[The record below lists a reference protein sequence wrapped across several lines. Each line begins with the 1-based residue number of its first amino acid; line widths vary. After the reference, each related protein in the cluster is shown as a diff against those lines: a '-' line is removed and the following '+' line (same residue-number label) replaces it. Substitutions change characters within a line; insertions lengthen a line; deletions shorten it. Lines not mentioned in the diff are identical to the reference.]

1 MSDPDPVDP
10 PTPAHSESEARSR
23 RRWLTLAEVLGIL
36 ALVISAA
43 TLWNNVA
50 MRKSQEA
57 ARVAEEA
64 KQALQS
70 REAEHEAALV
80 SLVGEPQH
88 GGSVLTLT
96 DQAGHSI
103 QSADIR
109 FPPAL
114 GVATKQTLIDPQI
127 DADWFAD
134 RLLDMT
140 DGGPDAVQGRLPVE
154 ISARYWSGD
163 QQRTDR
169 AIYDVV
175 FTTEGRIFAGRK
187 LRLKGVVLRRRVS
200 GDAGATL
207 DSLWKAERKRLQ
219 SLKK

>member
-1 MSDPDPVDP
+1 
-10 PTPAHSESEARSR
+10 
-23 RRWLTLAEVLGIL
+23 
-36 ALVISAA
+36 LVISAA

-64 KQALQS
+64 KQALQN
-70 REAEHEAALV
+70 REAAHEAALV

-114 GVATKQTLIDPQI
+114 GVATEQTLIDPQI

-200 GDAGATL
+200 GDGGATL
-207 DSLWKAERKRLQ
+207 DSMWKTERKRLQ